1 MLLKLLKWSRIA
13 PHKILSLSIWIVVV
27 PKCNRS
33 QRIKLRSKTPTWG
46 LRGQP
51 APASIVAME
60 AEESGLQ
67 ATILIHTINSKIRIT
82 KWKYRHMVLVNPNIY
97 QHLNNKCLINNIE
110 EGLKWTT
117 QAWWVAPPTSW
128 IWPPRWR
135 NLRPTNR
142 SRSLKEW
149 YWAINIQIHIL
160 QMVLTSIK
168 VLALSKTHRISKL
181 QPLIIYRPY
190 HLVLWQ
196 SKERGSKIDKS
207 VESILIL
214 QTQSR

>member
-13 PHKILSLSIWIVVV
+13 PHKILSLFVWIVAV

-33 QRIKLRSKTPTWG
+33 QRIKSWSKTPTWG

-67 ATILIHTINSKIRIT
+67 ATILIHTINSRIRIT
-82 KWKYRHMVLVNPNIY
+82 KWKYRHMVLANLNIY
-97 QHLNNKCLINNIE
+97 RHLNNKYLINNIE
-110 EGLKWTT
+110 GDLKWTT
-117 QAWWVAPPTSW
+117 QAWWVAPPTSS
-128 IWPPRWR
+128 IWQPKWR

-142 SRSLKEW
+142 LRSLKEW

-160 QMVLTSIK
+160 QMALTSIQ

-181 QPLIIYRPY
+181 QALIIYNQY

-196 SKERGSKIDKS
+196 SKERGLKIDKS
-207 VESILIL
+207 VE
-214 QTQSR
+214 